1 LSSPEKGGREM
12 ENIIKDYIEKKDY
25 YSIKKEL
32 EEMQPVDIAELL
44 EELDTK
50 HSLLVFRMLH
60 KDVAVEV
67 FAHLS
72 VKQQT
77 NFSLMI
83 KEDELKEILE
93 ELYFDDKIDFL
104 EEMPSS
110 VVKKILKYS
119 PETERRLINQF
130 LNYPEYSAG
139 SLMTIEFVDLK
150 KELTID
156 EALLRVRRTAVD
168 KETIYT
174 CYVIDSNR
182 KLEGIVSLKDLVIA
196 PPNKSV
202 SDIMKTD
209 PISVRTLD
217 DQEEVA
223 NLFKKYDLLSIP
235 VVDQENRLVGI
246 ITIDDIMDVID
257 DEVTEDFQKMH
268 GLGPSEEEYL
278 ESNIISLAKQR
289 IFWLLFLM
297 LSATITGSIIEK
309 FQSSL
314 EKAVGLAVFIPMLM
328 GTGGNAGTQSST
340 LVIRGI
346 ALGEVS
352 INDIFK
358 VVWRELRISLLVGT
372 VLALIN
378 FARVYFLGG
387 NTLMVSV
394 VVSLTLVITIV
405 LAKVIGGILPLVA
418 KSINLDPAIRASPLI
433 STVVDALTL
442 LSYFKI
448 AEVIMKI

>member
-1 LSSPEKGGREM
+1 M
-12 ENIIKDYIEKKDY
+12 ENIIKDYIEVKN
-25 YSIKKEL
+25 YSAIKKAL
-32 EEMQPVDIAELL
+32 EDMLPADIAELL

-50 HSLLVFRMLH
+50 NSLLVFRMLH

-77 NFSLMI
+77 SFTLMI

-93 ELYFDDKIDFL
+93 ELYFDDKIDYL

-119 PETERRLINQF
+119 PETERKLINQF
-130 LNYPEYSAG
+130 LNYPENSAG
-139 SLMTIEFVDLK
+139 SLMTIELVDLK

-156 EALLRVRRTAVD
+156 EALLRIRRTALD

-174 CYVIDSNR
+174 CYVTDSNR
-182 KLEGIVSLKDLVIA
+182 KLEGTVSLKDLVIA
-196 PPNKSV
+196 PGNKKV
-202 SDIMKTD
+202 EDIMETD
-209 PISVRTLD
+209 PIFVRTID

-223 NLFKKYDLLSIP
+223 NLFKKYDLLSVP
-235 VVDQENRLVGI
+235 VVDQENRLIGI
-246 ITIDDIMDVID
+246 ITIDDIVDVI
-257 DEVTEDFQKMH
+257 EEEASEDIQIMH
-268 GLGPSEEEYL
+268 GLAPSEEEYL
-278 ESNIISLAKQR
+278 KTDIITLAKQR

-297 LSATITGSIIEK
+297 LSATITGNIIES
-309 FQSSL
+309 FQGSL

-346 ALGEVS
+346 ALGEVVLS
-352 INDIFK
+352 DISK
-358 VVWRELRISLLVGT
+358 VIWRELRISLMVGIS
-372 VLALIN
+372 LAVVN
-378 FARVYFLGG
+378 FVRVYYLGG
-387 NTLMVSV
+387 NSFTVSV
-394 VVSLTLVITIV
+394 VVSVTLILTIMI
-405 LAKVIGGILPLVA
+405 AKVIGGVLPLIA
-418 KSINLDPAIRASPLI
+418 KAINIDPAIMASPLI
-433 STVVDALTL
+433 STIVDALTL

-448 AEVIMKI
+448 AEAIMHI

>member
-1 LSSPEKGGREM
+1 M
-12 ENIIKDYIEKKDY
+12 ENIIKDYIEEKN
-25 YSIKKEL
+25 YSEIKKAL
-32 EEMQPVDIAELL
+32 EDMQPADIAELL

-50 HSLLVFRMLH
+50 NSLLVFRMLH

-77 NFSLMI
+77 SFTLMI

-93 ELYFDDKIDFL
+93 ELYFDDKIDYL

-110 VVKKILKYS
+110 VVKKILKNS
-119 PETERRLINQF
+119 PETERKLINQF
-130 LNYPEYSAG
+130 LNYPENSAG
-139 SLMTIEFVDLK
+139 SLMTIELVDLK

-156 EALLRVRRTAVD
+156 EALLRIRRTALD

-174 CYVIDSNR
+174 CYVTDNNR
-182 KLEGIVSLKDLVIA
+182 KLEGTVSLKDLVIA
-196 PPNKSV
+196 PGNKKV
-202 SDIMKTD
+202 VDIMETD
-209 PISVRTLD
+209 PIYVRTID

-223 NLFKKYDLLSIP
+223 NLFKKYDLLSVP

-246 ITIDDIMDVID
+246 ITIDDIVDVI
-257 DEVTEDFQKMH
+257 EEEASEDIQIMH
-268 GLGPSEEEYL
+268 GLAPNEEEYL
-278 ESNIISLAKQR
+278 KTDIITLAKQR

-297 LSATITGSIIEK
+297 LSATITGSIIES
-309 FQSSL
+309 FQGSL

-346 ALGEVS
+346 ALGEVAL
-352 INDIFK
+352 NDMPK
-358 VVWRELRISLLVGT
+358 VIWRELRISLMVG
-372 VLALIN
+372 VSLAVVN
-378 FARVYFLGG
+378 FIRVYYLGG
-387 NTLMVSV
+387 NSFTVSV
-394 VVSLTLVITIV
+394 VVSVTLIFTIMI
-405 LAKVIGGILPLVA
+405 AKVIGVLLPLFA
-418 KSINLDPAIRASPLI
+418 KAINIDPAIMASPLI
-433 STVVDALTL
+433 STIVDALTL

-448 AEVIMKI
+448 AEAIMHI

>member
-1 LSSPEKGGREM
+1 M
-12 ENIIKDYIEKKDY
+12 ENIIRDHLDTKNYAAV
-25 YSIKKEL
+25 KKEL
-32 EEMQPVDIAELL
+32 EDIQPVDIAELL

-50 HSLLVFRMLH
+50 NSLLIFRMLH

-67 FAHLS
+67 FSYLS
-72 VKQQT
+72 IKQQT

-104 EEMPSS
+104 EEMPST

-119 PETERRLINQF
+119 TETERRLINQF
-130 LNYPEYSAG
+130 LNYPENSAG

-150 KELTID
+150 KESTIS
-156 EALLRVRRTAVD
+156 EALQHIRKTAID

-174 CYVIDSNR
+174 CYVIDNNR
-182 KLEGIVSLKDLVIA
+182 KLEGIVSLKEIVTSDPSL
-196 PPNKSV
+196 KV
-202 SDIMKTD
+202 SDIMETD
-209 PISVRTLD
+209 FIYVRTLD

-223 NLFKKYDLLSIP
+223 NLTKKYDLLSIP

-246 ITIDDIMDVID
+246 ITIDDVIDVI
-257 DEVTEDFQKMH
+257 EEEQTEDIHKMH
-268 GLGPSEEEYL
+268 GLGPTEDEYL
-278 ESNIISLAKQR
+278 KTSIISLAKQR

-297 LSATITGSIIEK
+297 LSATITGSIIEG

-314 EKAVGLAVFIPMLM
+314 QKAVGLAVFIPMLM

-346 ALGEVS
+346 ALGEVG
-352 INDIFK
+352 IHDLMQVI
-358 VVWRELRISLLVGT
+358 WREMRVSFLVGV
-372 VLALIN
+372 VLAAVN

-387 NTLMVSV
+387 NSLLISA
-394 VVSLTLVITIV
+394 VVSLTLIITV
-405 LAKVIGGILPLVA
+405 MLAKVIGGVLPLLA
-418 KSINLDPAIRASPLI
+418 KSVNLDPAIMASPLI
-433 STVVDALTL
+433 STMVDAMTL

-448 AEVIMKI
+448 AEIFLNV

>member
-1 LSSPEKGGREM
+1 M
-12 ENIIKDYIEKKDY
+12 ENIIKDYIEEKN
-25 YSIKKEL
+25 YSEIKKAL
-32 EEMQPVDIAELL
+32 EDMQPADIAELL

-50 HSLLVFRMLH
+50 NSLLVFRMLH

-77 NFSLMI
+77 SFTLMI

-93 ELYFDDKIDFL
+93 ELYFDDKIDYL

-110 VVKKILKYS
+110 VVKKILKNS
-119 PETERRLINQF
+119 PETERKLINQF
-130 LNYPEYSAG
+130 LNYPENSAG
-139 SLMTIEFVDLK
+139 SLMTIELVDLK

-156 EALLRVRRTAVD
+156 EALLRIRRTALD

-174 CYVIDSNR
+174 CYVTDNNR
-182 KLEGIVSLKDLVIA
+182 KLEGTVSLKDLVIA
-196 PPNKSV
+196 PGNKKV
-202 SDIMKTD
+202 EDIMETD
-209 PISVRTLD
+209 PIYVRTID

-223 NLFKKYDLLSIP
+223 NLFKKYDLLSVP

-246 ITIDDIMDVID
+246 ITIDDIVDVI
-257 DEVTEDFQKMH
+257 EEEASEDIQIMH
-268 GLGPSEEEYL
+268 GLAPSEEEYL
-278 ESNIISLAKQR
+278 KTDIITLAKQR

-297 LSATITGSIIEK
+297 LSATITGSIIES
-309 FQSSL
+309 FQGSL

-346 ALGEVS
+346 ALGEVAL
-352 INDIFK
+352 NDMPK
-358 VVWRELRISLLVGT
+358 VIWRELRISLMVG
-372 VLALIN
+372 VSLAVVN
-378 FARVYFLGG
+378 FIRVYYLGG
-387 NTLMVSV
+387 NSFTVSV
-394 VVSLTLVITIV
+394 VVSVTLIFTIMI
-405 LAKVIGGILPLVA
+405 AKVIGGVLPLFA
-418 KSINLDPAIRASPLI
+418 KAINIDPAIMASPLI
-433 STVVDALTL
+433 STIVDALTL

-448 AEVIMKI
+448 AEAIMHI

>member
-1 LSSPEKGGREM
+1 M
-12 ENIIKDYIEKKDY
+12 ENIIKDYIEVKN
-25 YSIKKEL
+25 YSAIKKAL
-32 EEMQPVDIAELL
+32 EDMLPADIAELL
-44 EELDTK
+44 EEIDTK
-50 HSLLVFRMLH
+50 NSLLVFRMLH

-77 NFSLMI
+77 SFTLMI

-93 ELYFDDKIDFL
+93 ELYFDDKIDYL

-119 PETERRLINQF
+119 PETERKLINQF
-130 LNYPEYSAG
+130 LNYPENSAG
-139 SLMTIEFVDLK
+139 SLMTIELVDLK

-156 EALLRVRRTAVD
+156 EALLRIRRTALD

-174 CYVIDSNR
+174 CYVTDSNR
-182 KLEGIVSLKDLVIA
+182 KLEGTVSLKDLVIA
-196 PPNKSV
+196 PGNKKV
-202 SDIMKTD
+202 EDIMETD
-209 PISVRTLD
+209 PIFVRTID

-223 NLFKKYDLLSIP
+223 NLFKKYDLLSVP

-246 ITIDDIMDVID
+246 ITIDDIVDVI
-257 DEVTEDFQKMH
+257 EEEASEDIQIMH
-268 GLGPSEEEYL
+268 GLAPSEEEYL
-278 ESNIISLAKQR
+278 KTDIITLAKQR

-297 LSATITGSIIEK
+297 LSATITGSIIES
-309 FQSSL
+309 FQGSL

-346 ALGEVS
+346 ALGEVVLS
-352 INDIFK
+352 DISK
-358 VVWRELRISLLVGT
+358 VIWRELRISLMVGIS
-372 VLALIN
+372 LAVVN
-378 FARVYFLGG
+378 FVRVYYLGG
-387 NTLMVSV
+387 NSFTVSV
-394 VVSLTLVITIV
+394 VVSVTLILTIMM
-405 LAKVIGGILPLVA
+405 AKVIGGVLPLIA
-418 KSINLDPAIRASPLI
+418 KAINIDPAIMASPLI
-433 STVVDALTL
+433 STIVDALTL

-448 AEVIMKI
+448 AEAIMHI

>member
-1 LSSPEKGGREM
+1 M
-12 ENIIKDYIEKKDY
+12 ENIIRDHLDAKN
-25 YSIKKEL
+25 YSAIKKEL
-32 EEMQPVDIAELL
+32 EDIQPVDIAELF

-50 HSLLVFRMLH
+50 NSLLIFRMLH

-67 FAHLS
+67 FAYLS

-104 EEMPSS
+104 EEMPST

-119 PETERRLINQF
+119 TETERRLINQF
-130 LNYPEYSAG
+130 LNYPENSAG

-150 KELTID
+150 KESTIS
-156 EALLRVRRTAVD
+156 EALQHIRKTAID

-174 CYVIDSNR
+174 CYVIDNNR
-182 KLEGIVSLKDLVIA
+182 KLEGIVSLKEIVTSD
-196 PPNKSV
+196 PDKKV
-202 SDIMKTD
+202 SEIMETD
-209 PISVRTLD
+209 YIYVRTVD

-223 NLFKKYDLLSIP
+223 NLTKKYDLLSIP

-246 ITIDDIMDVID
+246 ITIDDIIDVI
-257 DEVTEDFQKMH
+257 EEEQTEDIHKMH
-268 GLGPSEEEYL
+268 GLAPTEDEYL
-278 ESNIISLAKQR
+278 KTGIVSLAKQR

-297 LSATITGSIIEK
+297 LSATITGSILES

-314 EKAVGLAVFIPMLM
+314 QKAIGLSVFIPMLM

-346 ALGEVS
+346 ALGEVC
-352 INDIFK
+352 INDLAK
-358 VVWRELRISLLVGT
+358 VIWREVRVSLLVGV
-372 VLALIN
+372 VLAVVN

-387 NTLMVSV
+387 NPLMISI
-394 VVSLTLVITIV
+394 VVSLTLIITIM
-405 LAKVIGGILPLVA
+405 LAKIIGGVLPLLA
-418 KSINLDPAIRASPLI
+418 KSVNLDPAIMASPLI
-433 STVVDALTL
+433 STMVDAMTL
-442 LSYFKI
+442 FSYFKI
-448 AEVIMKI
+448 AEIFLKI

>member
-1 LSSPEKGGREM
+1 M
-12 ENIIKDYIEKKDY
+12 ENIIKDYIEAKN
-25 YSIKKEL
+25 YSAIKKAL
-32 EEMQPVDIAELL
+32 EDVQPADIAELL

-50 HSLLVFRMLH
+50 NSLLVFRMLH
-60 KDVAVEV
+60 KDAAVEV

-77 NFSLMI
+77 SFTLMI
-83 KEDELKEILE
+83 KENELKEILE
-93 ELYFDDKIDFL
+93 ELYFDDKIDYL

-110 VVKKILKYS
+110 VVKKILKNS

-130 LNYPEYSAG
+130 LNYPENSAG
-139 SLMTIEFVDLK
+139 SLMTIELVDLK

-156 EALLRVRRTAVD
+156 EALLHIRRTAID

-174 CYVIDSNR
+174 CYVTDNNR
-182 KLEGIVSLKDLVIA
+182 KLEGTVSLKDLVIA
-196 PPNKSV
+196 PGNKTV
-202 SDIMKTD
+202 EDIMETD
-209 PISVRTLD
+209 PISVRTID

-223 NLFKKYDLLSIP
+223 NLFKKYDLLSVP

-246 ITIDDIMDVID
+246 ITIDDIVDVID
-257 DEVTEDFQKMH
+257 EEASEDIQIMH
-268 GLGPSEEEYL
+268 GLTPSEEEYL
-278 ESNIISLAKQR
+278 KTDIITLAKQR

-297 LSATITGSIIEK
+297 LSATITGSIIES

-346 ALGEVS
+346 ALGEVTLS
-352 INDIFK
+352 DITK
-358 VVWRELRISLLVGT
+358 VIWRELRISLMVGLS
-372 VLALIN
+372 LAIVN
-378 FARVYFLGG
+378 FVRVYFLGG
-387 NTLMVSV
+387 NPLTVSV
-394 VVSLTLVITIV
+394 VVSVTLMITIM
-405 LAKVIGGILPLVA
+405 LAKVIGGVLPLFA
-418 KSINLDPAIRASPLI
+418 KAINLDPAIMASPLI
-433 STVVDALTL
+433 STIVDALTL

-448 AEVIMKI
+448 AEIIMHV

>member
-1 LSSPEKGGREM
+1 M
-12 ENIIKDYIEKKDY
+12 ENIIKDYIEVKN
-25 YSIKKEL
+25 YSAIKKAL
-32 EEMQPVDIAELL
+32 EDMLPADIAELL

-50 HSLLVFRMLH
+50 NSLLVFRMLH

-77 NFSLMI
+77 SFTLMI

-93 ELYFDDKIDFL
+93 ELYFDDKIDYL

-119 PETERRLINQF
+119 PETERKLINQF
-130 LNYPEYSAG
+130 LNYPENSAG
-139 SLMTIEFVDLK
+139 SLMTIELVDLK

-156 EALLRVRRTAVD
+156 EALLRIRRTALD

-174 CYVIDSNR
+174 CYVTDSNR
-182 KLEGIVSLKDLVIA
+182 KLEGTVSLKDLVIA
-196 PPNKSV
+196 PGNKKV
-202 SDIMKTD
+202 EDIMETD
-209 PISVRTLD
+209 PIFVRTID

-223 NLFKKYDLLSIP
+223 NLFKKYDLLSVP
-235 VVDQENRLVGI
+235 VVDQENRLIGI
-246 ITIDDIMDVID
+246 ITIDDIVDVI
-257 DEVTEDFQKMH
+257 EEEASEDIQIMH
-268 GLGPSEEEYL
+268 GLAPSEEEYL
-278 ESNIISLAKQR
+278 KTDIITLAKQR

-297 LSATITGSIIEK
+297 LSATITGNIIES
-309 FQSSL
+309 FQGSL

-346 ALGEVS
+346 ALGEVVLS
-352 INDIFK
+352 DISK
-358 VVWRELRISLLVGT
+358 VIWRELRISLMVGIS
-372 VLALIN
+372 LAVVN
-378 FARVYFLGG
+378 FVRVYYLGG
-387 NTLMVSV
+387 NSFTVSV
-394 VVSLTLVITIV
+394 VVSVTLILTIMI
-405 LAKVIGGILPLVA
+405 AKVIGGVLPLIA
-418 KSINLDPAIRASPLI
+418 KAISIDPAIMASPLI
-433 STVVDALTL
+433 STIVDALTL

-448 AEVIMKI
+448 AEAIMHI